1 MRRLILLGILIYVLV
16 ILGLAT
22 LNRGLLALAVPAV
35 VYIILAVVFAPEP
48 LKLEVTRTASTD
60 HTLADTPVTISLAV
74 TNRGSSLELCTA
86 EDIVPGGLRV
96 VEGKPR
102 LAAPLS
108 PGASMKWSYTVR
120 PGRGLFDFTGVRVS
134 ASDQLGLAGREAL
147 LEAPGHLTVLPEPF
161 RLRRLG
167 IRPLRTRG
175 HAGPVPARQG
185 GSGIDF
191 FGLREYQPGDPRRWI
206 NWRASAR
213 HQSTLFTN
221 EFQQE
226 RIADV
231 GLMLDAR
238 SRHDVRVHGRSLF
251 EHSIRATASLADL
264 FLRDGN
270 RVGLLVFGQYL
281 DWTFPGYGK
290 VQRERILRALAR
302 ARPGDSQVFDS
313 LENIPTR
320 FFPAQSQLVLVSPV
334 SQDDLP
340 VLLGMRAR
348 GYQLLAIRPDPIS
361 YELQG
366 LESSRSV
373 DLAQRILHAERALV
387 RRGLQQAGV
396 QLVDWQVD
404 RPFDQVLNASLG
416 RVPQWFRALK
426 VQA

>member
-1 MRRLILLGILIYVLV
+1 MKRLTLVGVVTYLLVT
-16 ILGLAT
+16 LGLAA
-22 LNRGLLALAVPAV
+22 LNSRLLALSIPAV
-35 VYIILAVVFAPEP
+35 VYLVSALACAPEP
-48 LKLEVTRTASTD
+48 LRLRVARATSTD
-60 HTLADTPVTISLAV
+60 HTQAETPVVVRLEV
-74 TNRGSSLELCTA
+74 TNQGSNLERVSLEDLVPDGLQVSEGSPRVAA
-86 EDIVPGGLRV
+86 ELGPGETLR
-96 VEGKPR
+96 
-102 LAAPLS
+102 
-108 PGASMKWSYTVR
+108 WSYTVR
-120 PGRGLFDFTGVRVS
+120 SGRGLFDFEGVHVV
-134 ASDQLGLAGREAL
+134 ASDQLDLARRSTRV
-147 LEAPGHLTVLPEPF
+147 EAPGHLTILPEPF
-161 RLRRLG
+161 RLRRMG

-175 HAGPVPARQG
+175 HAGPVPARRG
-185 GSGIDF
+185 GPGTDF
-191 FGLREYQPGDPRRWI
+191 YGVREYHPGDPRRWI

-213 HQSTLFTN
+213 HTSSLYTN

-238 SRHDVRVHGRSLF
+238 SRHDVRVEGRPLF

-290 VQRERILRALAR
+290 VQRERILRSLAR

-320 FFPAQSQLVLVSPV
+320 FFPAQSQLILVSPL

-340 VLLGMRAR
+340 VLLRLRAR
-348 GYQLLAIRPDPIS
+348 GYQVLVVRPDPVS
-361 YELQG
+361 YEMGG
-366 LESSRSV
+366 LEPGPAVELS
-373 DLAQRILHAERALV
+373 ARILHARRALV
-387 RRGLQQAGV
+387 RRGLMQAGI

-404 RPFDQVLNASLG
+404 RPFDQVLHGSLG
-416 RVPQWFRALK
+416 RVPQWFRAVS

>member
-1 MRRLILLGILIYVLV
+1 MRRLTILGILIYVLV
-16 ILGLAT
+16 ILGLAA
-22 LNRGLLALAVPAV
+22 LSSRLLALAIPAV
-35 VYIILAVVFAPEP
+35 LYLTVAVAWAPEP
-48 LKLEVTRTASTD
+48 LQLKVTRTLSTD
-60 HTLADTPVTISLAV
+60 HTLAGMPVAVRLAV
-74 TNRGSSLELCTA
+74 TNQGTSIECCA
-86 EDIVPGGLRV
+86 VEDVVPLGLQV

-102 LAAPLS
+102 IAAALR
-108 PGASMKWSYTVR
+108 PGATLECSYTVG
-120 PGRGLFDFTGVRVS
+120 PGRGLFDFEGVHVS
-134 ASDQLGLAGREAL
+134 ASDLLGLAERQEFL
-147 LEAPGHLTVLPEPF
+147 QAPGHLTVLPEPF
-161 RLRRLG
+161 RLKRVG

-191 FGLREYQPGDPRRWI
+191 FGVREYQPGDPRRWI

-213 HQSTLFTN
+213 HPATLYTN

-238 SRHDVRVHGRSLF
+238 SRHDVRVSGHSLF
-251 EHSIRATASLADL
+251 EHSIRATASLADV

-302 ARPGDSQVFDS
+302 ARPGESQVFDS
-313 LENIPTR
+313 LENVPTR
-320 FFPAQSQLVLVSPV
+320 FFPAQSQLVLVSPL

-340 VLLGMRAR
+340 VLLRLRAR
-348 GYQLLAIRPDPIS
+348 GYQLLVIRPDPVS
-361 YELQG
+361 FEVLGLQP
-366 LESSRSV
+366 SRPAK
-373 DLAQRILHAERALV
+373 LAERILHAERALV

-396 QLVDWQVD
+396 QLVDWHVD
-404 RPFDQVLNASLG
+404 RPFDQVLHGSLG
-416 RVPQWFRALK
+416 RVPQWFRAVK